1 MGAGKKEVEQHRNI
15 RDHVQAVGKQVR
27 YDDSIEAREHLM
39 PMAYEHPA
47 LWRDLHL
54 SLAYMHMNWTT
65 GGLKRMSWTSL
76 YEGNGQVEGE
86 R

>member
-54 SLAYMHMNWTT
+54 SLAYMHMN
-65 GGLKRMSWTSL
+65 
-76 YEGNGQVEGE
+76 
-86 R
+86 